1 MRIVIAGGTGFLGA
15 ALVPRLRRAG
25 HDVTVLARHP
35 RRPGERAWTPGGSS
49 DGLAHVLDGADAVIN
64 LAGAPIAQRW
74 TKAHKRELWD
84 SRVPLTRMIVEAM
97 RSAPRAPGTL
107 VNGSAIGIYGSRGDE
122 SLTEDS
128 PHGTGFLASLG
139 TAWEREALAAEPF
152 TRVVL
157 LRTGIVLG
165 RDGGALPQMA
175 LPFRFFVGGPL
186 GSGRQYLSWI
196 HLEDW
201 MTMAVRA
208 LTDAAVSG
216 PLNVTAPNPVT
227 NRDFA
232 RTLGRILRRPAL
244 LPAPAFALRAVLG
257 EMADAI
263 VTGQRVLPAKA
274 LRLGFRFQYP
284 EVDAALRDALTR
296 TPQRT

>member
-1 MRIVIAGGTGFLGA
+1 
-15 ALVPRLRRAG
+15 
-25 HDVTVLARHP
+25 
-35 RRPGERAWTPGGSS
+35 
-49 DGLAHVLDGADAVIN
+49 
-64 LAGAPIAQRW
+64 
-74 TKAHKRELWD
+74 
-84 SRVPLTRMIVEAM
+84 
-97 RSAPRAPGTL
+97 
-107 VNGSAIGIYGSRGDE
+107 
-122 SLTEDS
+122 
-128 PHGTGFLASLG
+128 
-139 TAWEREALAAEPF
+139 
-152 TRVVL
+152 
-157 LRTGIVLG
+157 
-165 RDGGALPQMA
+165 
-175 LPFRFFVGGPL
+175 
-186 GSGRQYLSWI
+186 
-196 HLEDW
+196 

-232 RTLGRILRRPAL
+232 RTLGHILRRPAL